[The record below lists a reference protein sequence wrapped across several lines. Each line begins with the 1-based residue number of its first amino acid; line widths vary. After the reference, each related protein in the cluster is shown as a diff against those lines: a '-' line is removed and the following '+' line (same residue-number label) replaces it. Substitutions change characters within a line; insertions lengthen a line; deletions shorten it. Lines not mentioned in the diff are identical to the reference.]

1 VTHKFS
7 PAVPSGDRPEDGSTT
22 ELFQQPDPRVHFV
35 PGGNTVGL
43 SQWLWDDSFSEE
55 QQQPIDGAL
64 LHPDDPT
71 LDEIIGRRFSIYRCD
86 ALLGQGGMGRVY
98 LAYHT
103 HLGRPCALKIT
114 APLRVPMKALQTF
127 AAQEARFAA
136 SLMHPNIVTVH
147 ATGEEQGRQFIEME
161 LVAGGSLKQLIRQE
175 GQLPVL
181 LAMKYATAIAGAID
195 HAHRQGIR
203 HRDIKPE
210 NILICTRG
218 VPKLADFGLAYHMGR
233 IEDLPG
239 GTICGTLPYLA
250 PEVIRSGEHT
260 PQADVYALGVT
271 LYHTLTGELP
281 YNSDSSDELIH
292 LISTAPFPQVRR
304 RRPDI
309 PLNVAEAVSA
319 LTARDPDN
327 RPSDG
332 TEAWHLLGSV
342 LGQLRDVKS
351 ILDEAL
357 GHDPTVSVM
366 RCGEKYQ
373 LRVQLPDGRQQ
384 RVFMESSDHRS
395 DERLLLI
402 YSICCPTDASFY
414 ESALRINAELSHG
427 GLGIREIDGVPHFVM
442 IDTYPRGT
450 VDPEEV
456 RKSVREIATRADAVE
471 NYLTGQ
477 DRH

>member
-1 VTHKFS
+1 VTNKPVS
-7 PAVPSGDRPEDGSTT
+7 SVSDANSIQGESTT
-22 ELFQQPDPRVHFV
+22 ELFQQPEPRSHIL
-35 PGGNTVGL
+35 PGGNTVGF
-43 SQWLWDDSFSEE
+43 SQWLWDDSVGQVEDSA
-55 QQQPIDGAL
+55 IDSAV
-64 LHPDDPT
+64 LHPQDPEQ
-71 LDEIIGRRFSIYRCD
+71 DCIVGRQFSIYRCD

-103 HLGRPCALKIT
+103 HLARPCALKIA
-114 APLRVPMKALQTF
+114 APLQLSQKALQSL

-136 SLMHPNIVTVH
+136 SLMHPNIVTIY
-147 ATGEEQGRQFIEME
+147 ATGQEQGRQFIEME

-175 GQLPVL
+175 GPLPVL

-195 HAHRQGIR
+195 HAHRQGVR

-218 VPKLADFGLAYHMGR
+218 VPKLADFGLAYHMER
-233 IEDLPG
+233 IESLPQG
-239 GTICGTLPYLA
+239 AICGTLPYLA
-250 PEVIRSGEHT
+250 PEVIRTGEHT
-260 PQADVYALGVT
+260 PHADVYALGIT
-271 LYHTLTGELP
+271 LFHALTGRLP
-281 YNSDSSDELIH
+281 FYADNADELIQ
-292 LISTAPFPQVRR
+292 LISTASFPEIRKL
-304 RRPDI
+304 RPDI
-309 PLNVAEAVSA
+309 PLNVAEAVAS

-327 RPSDG
+327 RPADG

-357 GHDPTVSVM
+357 GHDPTVSIM

-402 YSICCPTDASFY
+402 YSICCPAEPSFY

-471 NYLTGQ
+471 NFLTGK
-477 DRH
+477 DRN